1 MASPSDIKNGMCI
14 HFNHAPYQ
22 IMEFLHV
29 KPGKGA
35 AFVRTKLRN
44 LNDRRVLEHTFPS
57 GTKLEEVNIEI
68 RTYQYLYNDGSDYH
82 FMNVQ
87 TFEQIPMAEALINAP
102 KLLKDGMECKVMFH
116 VDEDRPMS
124 VDLPKAVSLE
134 VTYTEPGLKGDTATN
149 TNKLATVETGAE
161 IKVPL
166 FINTGDS
173 IVVLTADGTYKE
185 RAKK

>member
-1 MASPSDIKNGMCI
+1 MPPS
-14 HFNHAPYQ
+14 
-22 IMEFLHV
+22 
-29 KPGKGA
+29 
-35 AFVRTKLRN
+35 
-44 LNDRRVLEHTFPS
+44 
-57 GTKLEEVNIEI
+57 
-68 RTYQYLYNDGSDYH
+68 
-82 FMNVQ
+82 
-87 TFEQIPMAEALINAP
+87 
-102 KLLKDGMECKVMFH
+102 LKDGMECKVMFH